1 MLKNLANDINL
12 QMQEAKFIPNM
23 ITGRNPYQDIIIVKV
38 KFLRTE
44 DKEKN
49 LESRKRIS
57 SYYMEKTFQVTLI
70 SHQKP

>member
-57 SYYMEKTFQVTLI
+57 SYYMEKTFQMTLI